1 MSNVTDYARFGA
13 PEVSV
18 VCSIWKPKIIPPR
31 GRTGFFGVEL
41 IIQLP
46 LSDAPLSWIG
56 AAQLDEATGHE
67 NANNNC
73 CLDTCASK

>member
-1 MSNVTDYARFGA
+1 METKDNVAAWPNR
-13 PEVSV
+13 
-18 VCSIWKPKIIPPR
+18 
-31 GRTGFFGVEL
+31 FFGVEL

-67 NANNNC
+67 NANNNS

>member
-1 MSNVTDYARFGA
+1 M
-13 PEVSV
+13 
-18 VCSIWKPKIIPPR
+18 PPR